1 VGDIS
6 VLVVDD
12 HALFADTLQARL
24 AQEPG
29 LGPVSVAYSARD
41 AVDRVAQSGPDVV
54 VLDVVLDQAS
64 GLDVVQDMLA
74 ASPSS
79 KILMLTAVD
88 SVDDVVTALSRGA
101 RGWLPKTATTDHLIW
116 AIRGVYRGEAWLQPA
131 LLGRVLN
138 DLTERATA
146 PRTNPL
152 DGLSPRE
159 YEVLQC
165 MVDGLKRAE
174 IAARLGVSGN
184 TVRAHVQNLI
194 SKLGVHS
201 TLESVA
207 LALRSG
213 MRASDR

>member
-12 HALFADTLQARL
+12 HTLFADTLQARL

-29 LGPVSVAYSARD
+29 LGTVSVAYSARE
-41 AVDRVAQSGPDVV
+41 AVEWVAQSCPDVV
-54 VLDVVLDQAS
+54 VLDVVLNHANS
-64 GLDVVQDMLA
+64 LDFVEDMLA
-74 ASPSS
+74 ASPNS
-79 KILMLTAVD
+79 KILMLTAVE
-88 SVDDVVTALSRGA
+88 SVDEVVTALSRGA
-101 RGWLPKTATTDHLIW
+101 RGWLPKTVSTDQLIW
-116 AIRGVYRGEAWLQPA
+116 AIRGVHRGEAWLQPA

-146 PRTNPL
+146 PHTNPL
-152 DGLSPRE
+152 AGLSPRE

-165 MVDGLKRAE
+165 MVDGLCRAE

-184 TVRAHVQNLI
+184 TVRAHAQNLI

-213 MRASDR
+213 MRGSDR